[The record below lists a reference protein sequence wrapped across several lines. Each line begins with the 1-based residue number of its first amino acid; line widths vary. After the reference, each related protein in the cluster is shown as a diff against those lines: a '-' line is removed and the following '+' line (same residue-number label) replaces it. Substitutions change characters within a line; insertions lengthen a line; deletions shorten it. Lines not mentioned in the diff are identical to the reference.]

1 MLCQVSLS
9 WRGRAS
15 LHIYSKVLPWR
26 DGSAVCP
33 HCSLSPLGRGCR
45 KVHSSFVGH
54 LSLLFGNIFFF
65 HDLHYPPSLSI
76 TGDKVTFISPY
87 SFLYP
92 VPGICWMKN
101 LLNEKWVERGKTPFC
116 CTNNSW
122 PLSIYINACVR
133 SNCSIWFRS
142 FYSKEVCFSLLIDGW
157 IQLSAY
163 WFLVGPT
170 WDLLCQALA
179 WVLGRKGRTNRHFCC
194 PQGVYSL
201 LG

>member
-1 MLCQVSLS
+1 M
-9 WRGRAS
+9 
-15 LHIYSKVLPWR
+15 
-26 DGSAVCP
+26 AVGKFVPLLWDTWACYLAISSFSMISITP
-33 HCSLSPLGRGCR
+33 PAFLLLVTRSPL
-45 KVHSSFVGH
+45 F
-54 LSLLFGNIFFF
+54 LLIHFYIQC
-65 HDLHYPPSLSI
+65 L
-76 TGDKVTFISPY
+76 T
-87 SFLYP
+87 
-92 VPGICWMKN
+92 GICWMKN

-142 FYSKEVCFSLLIDGW
+142 FYSKEVCFSLLIDGC

-163 WFLVGPT
+163 WFLVGLT